1 MTVPIIIGI
10 AAVPAGLEDV
20 FDDLKI
26 EANEGEMVNEFDNIV
41 VGNDVMLN
49 RKRPKVK
56 KNYILLHQ
64 NLTLGDKK
72 RYQRAR
78 TLPNLLAAIPS
89 LMAPGPS

>member
-1 MTVPIIIGI
+1 MSLFQPRH
-10 AAVPAGLEDV
+10 AGPEDV

-26 EANEGEMVNEFDNIV
+26 EANEGDMVDEFDNVV

-64 NLTLGDKK
+64 NLTIGDKK
-72 RYQRAR
+72 RYPRAR
-78 TLPNLLAAIPS
+78 DHF
-89 LMAPGPS
+89 

>member
-1 MTVPIIIGI
+1 MVKLEKTRLKHLKFTVTVVTC
-10 AAVPAGLEDV
+10 VPAGLEDV

-26 EANEGEMVNEFDNIV
+26 EVNEGEMVHEFDNVV

-64 NLTLGDKK
+64 NLTIG
-72 RYQRAR
+72 
-78 TLPNLLAAIPS
+78 
-89 LMAPGPS
+89 

>member
-1 MTVPIIIGI
+1 MSLFQPRH
-10 AAVPAGLEDV
+10 AGLEDV

-26 EANEGEMVNEFDNIV
+26 EANEGDMVDEFDNVV

-64 NLTLGDKK
+64 NLTIGDKK